1 MKVLLFQIII
11 SAAVLAQNINFNSP
25 ENIRLFADFL
35 FCDRDYLRA
44 IDEYEKYLSYSDE
57 DTIRFKI
64 ALAFSA
70 IGDQYNAI
78 KNFNSLQETSKLYQ
92 ISRIEELKS
101 LFNLKQFS
109 QLNSKANELNQLKS
123 DYSDIAKKIVNISYL
138 LNNESMPSE
147 KIFLEPFDVQEK
159 TIVQN
164 FYFQK
169 TNPDYK
175 SEVLAGVYSAIIPGL
190 GKIYTENYS
199 DGITSFLLTGLFSYL
214 AYTNFNNDHPV
225 RAWIFTLAGAGF
237 YAGNVY
243 GSIASAQIFNA
254 KINFDFINDV
264 YSFIEE
270 KKYFIP
276 EYDFCK

>member
-11 SAAVLAQNINFNSP
+11 SSAVLAQNINFNSP

-123 DYSDIAKKIVNISYL
+123 DYSDIAKKIVNLSYL

>member
-123 DYSDIAKKIVNISYL
+123 DYSDIAKKIVNLSYL

-243 GSIASAQIFNA
+243 GYIASAQIFNA